1 MRKNKRIIRSGPF
14 KGKRIELAP
23 TDGVDVFQSLAEEF
37 MEAIFKMEPGS
48 YLITDESSLHDF
60 KGVEDMDMHDVYGEI
75 RRAFDIDVTDI
86 RSGNLLEIFTRIH
99 YQRYGSLTSRAE
111 TQPEYH
117 RLVIMATCP
126 DTEIWLGDDLG
137 HFVQKGVG
145 TLESSLLPGNY
156 TVEFGLGTAPYPI
169 HLAADS
175 HYTQEEL
182 AAGPT
187 CARHIPK
194 LLDDIAE

>member
-1 MRKNKRIIRSGPF
+1 MRKNERIIRSGPF

-23 TDGVDVFQSLAEEF
+23 TEGVDAFQSLAEEF
-37 MEAIFKMEPGS
+37 MKSIFKMEPGS
-48 YLITDESSLHDF
+48 YLLTDESSLHDF
-60 KGVEDMDMHDVYGEI
+60 EGVEDMDLHDIYEEI

-86 RSGNLLEIFTRIH
+86 QSGNLREIFTRIH
-99 YQRYGSLTSRAE
+99 SQRYGPGMSRAE

-117 RLVIMATCP
+117 RLVIVATCP
-126 DTEIWLGDDLG
+126 GTEIWLGDDLG
-137 HFVQKGVG
+137 YFVQKGIG

-156 TVEFGLGTAPYPI
+156 TVEFGLGKPAYPI
-169 HLAADS
+169 RLAADS

-187 CARHIPK
+187 CTRRVPK
-194 LLDDIAE
+194 LLEDI